1 MHIFN
6 SRSGHKSKRLIIAF
20 LLVLGN
26 FFVGSIDLAAQYRVE
41 MLETDANPDGW
52 CLEPCIDKDEF
63 VRGLREAC
71 KEMSVLDGLTL
82 FVGVDVPRGGFD
94 GADSLMWIS
103 SAMPPTGSD
112 MPDSITLLR
121 HFNAVKQALR
131 HSGVTSVM
139 LGDAWTMAQLEL
151 AVVFNL
157 QANDPDRVVE
167 FSSYGIDPW
176 MDLRELQ
183 GNISYPED
191 CNRAG
196 IEAMI
201 MVRILIDEEGDQIKC
216 TLNTEKSRLLNGEV
230 SEECMEEFYEEAC
243 DALDDL
249 DILPAVVNC
258 RPIRCWITVPVKY
271 KLR

>member
-1 MHIFN
+1 M
-6 SRSGHKSKRLIIAF
+6 RLMAAF
-20 LLVLGN
+20 LLILTYLV
-26 FFVGSIDLAAQYRVE
+26 VGGKELAAQYQVE
-41 MLETDANPDGW
+41 ILESDANPDGW
-52 CLEPCIDKDEF
+52 CFEPCIDAEEF
-63 VRGLREAC
+63 VLGLREAC
-71 KEMSVLDGLTL
+71 RDSNVLDGLTL

-103 SAMPPTGSD
+103 SAMPPTGTD

-121 HFNAVKQALR
+121 HFDAVKQALR

-157 QANDPDRVVE
+157 EADNPDEVIE

-176 MDLRELQ
+176 MDLRELA
-183 GNISYPED
+183 GNISYPDD

-201 MVRILIDEEGDQIKC
+201 MVRILIDEEGDLIKC

-243 DALDDL
+243 DALNDL
-249 DILPAVVNC
+249 DILPAVLNC
-258 RPIRCWITVPVKY
+258 QPIRCWITVPVTY